1 MIKALVIWGVAT
13 VVIFLLLAMI
23 RKTYKKE
30 TEREEKTRKEIERMD
45 IPTKIILTREDEG
58 SEVSNSTEKFT
69 LCYPRKQEARKEK
82 AEHHLT
88 SVGTK
93 KVLLV
98 ADKPRRKKYD
108 GYLLKEEV
116 MPLGNNK
123 YLLEEGGL
131 GNMCEARRSH
141 LNGESTKE
149 SRDYQRGSKRH
160 EANRCYNKRQKAWA
174 YVENSWKD

>member
-23 RKTYKKE
+23 RKTKKTE

-45 IPTKIILTREDEG
+45 IPTKIILTREDDG
-58 SEVSNSTEKFT
+58 SGCV
-69 LCYPRKQEARKEK
+69 QETRE
-82 AEHHLT
+82 
-88 SVGTK
+88 
-93 KVLLV
+93 VLLV
-98 ADKPRRKKYD
+98 VDKPRRKKYD

-141 LNGESTKE
+141 LNGGSTKE